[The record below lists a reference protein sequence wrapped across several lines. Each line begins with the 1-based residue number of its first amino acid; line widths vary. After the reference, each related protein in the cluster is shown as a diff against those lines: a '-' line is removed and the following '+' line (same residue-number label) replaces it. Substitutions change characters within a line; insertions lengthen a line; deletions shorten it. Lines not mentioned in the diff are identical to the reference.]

1 MERFFG
7 GHPASVALRLV
18 IISIVVGIVL
28 RALDLNP
35 FDVVE
40 SLRALIRYISET
52 GLEWIRWLLEVLLIG
67 AVIVV
72 PVWLIVRLVKAA
84 TSSTSKD
91 RGGGQ

>member
-1 MERFFG
+1 VAESYSGANGTTPPLHWPTFA
-7 GHPASVALRLV
+7 PAAT
-18 IISIVVGIVL
+18 
-28 RALDLNP
+28 LNP
-35 FDVVE
+35 FEVVE

-72 PVWLIVRLVKAA
+72 PVWLIVRLVKMVG
-84 TSSTSKD
+84 SSTSKD